1 MNILVLCE
9 YSNIVSQAFR
19 SKNHYVLSCDFEE
32 CTSPGANHYKG
43 NCFDVINYDWDMII
57 GFPPCTYLAKVQMF
71 RLKRCHL
78 RNDLSAAAQ
87 RFFMD
92 IYHNKCPLIAIENPI
107 GIMSNVLRKP
117 DQIISPN
124 QFGSMYQ
131 KEIALH
137 LKGLPPL
144 IHTYITHGSKSTSNH
159 VNSRMSQ
166 ALKSKIKSKFFP
178 ELAAEMA
185 NQWG

>member
-19 SKNHYVLSCDFEE
+19 DKGHYVLSCDLEP
-32 CTSPGANHYKG
+32 CVSQGSNHYQG
-43 NCFDVINYDWDMII
+43 NFYDVIDYDWDMLI
-57 GFPPCTYLAKVQMF
+57 GFVPCTYLAKVQIF

-78 RNDLSAAAQ
+78 RMELSAAAQ
-87 RFFMD
+87 GLFMD
-92 IYHNKCPLIAIENPI
+92 VYNNKCPRIAIENPV
-107 GIMSNVLRKP
+107 GIMSTVFRKP

-124 QFGSMYQ
+124 MFGSMYQ
-131 KEIALH
+131 KEICLW
-137 LKGLPPL
+137 LKNMAPL
-144 IHTYITHGSKSTSNH
+144 IHSCYTNGKKSTSNH

-166 ALKSKIKSKFFP
+166 AAKSKIKSKFFI
-178 ELAAEMA
+178 EVAIEMA